1 MTKRDLVMRISNDL
15 DMGQQ
20 QVLAVVQKSLDVILE
35 AVCRGEKVELRN
47 FGVFET
53 RQRKARVGRNPLQP
67 GLEVVIPARSVVR
80 FKPGK
85 EMRAQIDVASAPPLA
100 ADGAGVPGEP
110 PANAGAFLV
119 PLQITPP
126 RVRRGKQS

>member
-85 EMRAQIDVASAPPLA
+85 EMRAQIEAASASP
-100 ADGAGVPGEP
+100 GALGVPGEP
-110 PANAGAFLV
+110 SANAGAFLV
-119 PLQITPP
+119 PLQTTPP
-126 RVRRGKQS
+126 RVRRTKQS